1 MIRDINNPPEHPL
14 TLEELNVVVEEE
26 KITVRVFFTTFNT
39 STQRSLRYGLMT
51 DVV

>member
-1 MIRDINNPPEHPL
+1 MIRDINDPEHSL

-39 STQRSLRYGLMT
+39 FHSTIIENWT
-51 DVV
+51 DD